1 MQDLAAQNGAKRG
14 RVGAGVLL
22 SLLLG
27 LGLEACATTSRDAS
41 LPRPATGSAVR
52 GAPKQVWAS
61 APLQCVPY
69 ARQRS
74 GILLFGDAHTWPGQA
89 EGRYALSSRPQV
101 GSVMVLGGT
110 RGGHVAYVSAVLS
123 DREIL
128 VDHANWANDGA
139 IHLQAPVRDVSPRND
154 WSEVR
159 VWHMGSGQL
168 GSRAYPVRTFIAP
181 P

>member
-1 MQDLAAQNGAKRG
+1 
-14 RVGAGVLL
+14 
-22 SLLLG
+22 
-27 LGLEACATTSRDAS
+27 
-41 LPRPATGSAVR
+41 
-52 GAPKQVWAS
+52 
-61 APLQCVPY
+61 
-69 ARQRS
+69 
-74 GILLFGDAHTWPGQA
+74 
-89 EGRYALSSRPQV
+89 
-101 GSVMVLGGT
+101 MVLGGT